1 VPEPA
6 VRAEVVTTIG
16 RALRDQGNPAL
27 RQRVIKG
34 VVAAVHS
41 TDGESFEV
49 QVAAPTAK
57 AAAALL
63 KVTAAAS

>member
-1 VPEPA
+1 MPEPA

-16 RALRDQGNPAL
+16 RALRDQGNPPL

-41 TDGESFEV
+41 TDGKNFEV

-63 KVTAAAS
+63 KLSTAA